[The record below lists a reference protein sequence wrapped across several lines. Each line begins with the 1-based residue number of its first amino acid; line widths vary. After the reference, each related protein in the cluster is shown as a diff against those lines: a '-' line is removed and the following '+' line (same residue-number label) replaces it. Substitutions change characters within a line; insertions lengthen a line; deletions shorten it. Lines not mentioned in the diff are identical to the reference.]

1 MRTILLALFSL
12 ASAVSYAQTPMAPPG
27 QSVNT
32 PAINLN
38 SEGAMELL
46 RRSDPQEYSRVA
58 QFLEAAESMS
68 CGGRELGAMQASMN
82 VTALSCGFMLK
93 TSYPPKRVVSF
104 NLGQRRYTKLVTLR
118 TVSATIPP

>member
-1 MRTILLALFSL
+1 MRTVLLALFSL
-12 ASAVSYAQTPMAPPG
+12 ASAVSYAQTPIASPSRPAIPP
-27 QSVNT
+27 T
-32 PAINLN
+32 INLN

-46 RRSDPQEYSRVA
+46 QRSDPQQYSRVA
-58 QFLEAAESMS
+58 QFLEAAESLS

-104 NLGQRRYTKLVTLR
+104 NLGQQRYTKLVTLR